1 MRIGNT
7 ATVRITRL
15 KHEVVVQELYAVVAQ
30 LRVVHRLVVVVVMM
44 TAAVSCVMCCL
55 VVVFVTS

>member
-7 ATVRITRL
+7 ATARITRL

-30 LRVVHRLVVVVVMM
+30 LRVVHRLVVVVMM
-44 TAAVSCVMCCL
+44 AAAVSCVMCCL